1 VSKTSF
7 GIIGGGALGGL
18 YGGLLAKAGFEVHF
32 LLRSDFE
39 HVRKHGLKIETP
51 AGDFE
56 LTEVHAHASPDTMP
70 PCDVTVVALKTTQNG
85 ELTRLLPQPTSKG
98 GLVLVLQNGLD
109 VELDSAAV
117 VGPDRVLGG
126 CCFLCSNK
134 IGPGHIRHLDHGRI
148 VLGEYQPHNDGVSNR
163 AASLRD
169 DLIIAGIDTTVDP
182 DLATI
187 RWQKLMWNIPFNG
200 LSVVLDASTQELM
213 ANVDSLVLAKTLI
226 EEVHRAANAC
236 GAVIDERLI
245 QRTLDV
251 TKEMVPYDSSMRI
264 DYLNRRPMEVEA
276 IFGNPIRRAE
286 VFGCKMPHVEMLY
299 RELAFLNRHN
309 SGAA

>member
-1 VSKTSF
+1 MSKTSF

-148 VLGEYQPHNDGVSNR
+148 VLGEYQPHIDGVSNR

-286 VFGCKMPHVEMLY
+286 AFGCKMPHVEMLY
-299 RELAFLNRHN
+299 RQLAFLNRHN